1 MHKARKCFVH
11 CHFWGWAMARRSPVN
26 MGNASGATDVPSRTT
41 LKMIGA
47 LKRLID
53 ENRKEINDIQKHTA
67 TLTSYVLELRQ
78 RAGLS

>member
-1 MHKARKCFVH
+1 
-11 CHFWGWAMARRSPVN
+11 MARRSLVN

-47 LKRLID
+47 LKQLID
-53 ENRKEINDIQKHTA
+53 ETRKEIKDLEKQTSV
-67 TLTSYVLELRQ
+67 LTNYVLELRH